1 MIGLLQVK
9 DANLSKEASRN
20 WNSIQNGLYDFE
32 SNVEKIALCE
42 KLSVDSV
49 TKTLKS
55 VLFDISTRINVRIS
69 SKV

>member
-1 MIGLLQVK
+1 VIGLLQVK

-32 SNVEKIALCE
+32 SNVEKIALCG
-42 KLSVDSV
+42 KLTVDSV